1 MLLVAAL
8 IAVTILALR
17 MKKKNEEFKA
27 AKAKEEHEKAVQAA
41 FIANASHDLRTPLN
55 GVTGYTALAL
65 KATTLQKK
73 QEYLESITSCNALL
87 TGLVIDILDLP
98 RLDSGK
104 MSLIPETMDP
114 LKAYQDVI
122 MTGSGKRRWT
132 YEQVSSLLLPRI
144 QKANVELNTKEM
156 INCALDRFVFKGS
169 NGRVISAD
177 FVLFGGS
184 KFGSLYSQ
192 EEIRLAATHK
202 HYSYSRAL
210 HFGPLLIQP
219 YLRDVRGKS
228 GNQSKRETLQA
239 KWHYMQSDLEQS
251 IEKSNRDAPVQ

>member
-1 MLLVAAL
+1 MQKGILIEDSLVEMINGKRLKEMEPYPKEIVQTLFPESKKRGLFHGQYLQPILQTDFQVWKGTRAKNVSVKSGKSDSMGFENIKSFIL
-8 IAVTILALR
+8 YLRIKGISEETQKTILYY
-17 MKKKNEEFKA
+17 
-27 AKAKEEHEKAVQAA
+27 HYG
-41 FIANASHDLRTPLN
+41 DGT
-55 GVTGYTALAL
+55 
-65 KATTLQKK
+65 
-73 QEYLESITSCNALL
+73 
-87 TGLVIDILDLP
+87 
-98 RLDSGK
+98 
-104 MSLIPETMDP
+104 
-114 LKAYQDVI
+114 

-169 NGRVISAD
+169 SGRVISAD